1 MMFFVLLSNEF
12 LFHENQNVYIIA
24 GICGY
29 SQDRIVRKNGISFE
43 AEIIE
48 VGASDIIY
56 KELDHLEGPIHSLN
70 TSC

>member
-1 MMFFVLLSNEF
+1 MKTRMYTLPLLVL
-12 LFHENQNVYIIA
+12 

-48 VGASDIIY
+48 IGASDIIY